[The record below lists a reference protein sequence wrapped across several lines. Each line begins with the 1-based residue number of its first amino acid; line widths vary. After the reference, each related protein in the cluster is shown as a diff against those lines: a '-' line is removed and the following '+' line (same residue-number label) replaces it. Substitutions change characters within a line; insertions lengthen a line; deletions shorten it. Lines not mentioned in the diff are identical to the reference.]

1 MGKDRGSMRVTL
13 LWILVWISAY
23 GQGFSAEVLS
33 KNIFFLAESREKVTV
48 PVSPVV
54 LQGTEHQYQWIWTS
68 HNGRHSNT
76 TIANIIS
83 STWESVSITLG
94 FSKGRGYD
102 LSMTANFGNAGEFV
116 FMQTKPA
123 SVTVMRFQVF
133 AFKVTPYEWPSF
145 RLGSDVS
152 FSCELSSLPEG
163 TTLQWEREED
173 PTSNTT
179 LFYNNTVHMVIHS
192 VDQSSKGRCN
202 CALRQNGTLLYGV
215 YNTLNVQKSTFNMP
229 VTLFRESS
237 NSSEVEMRCR
247 SSYGYSKASWTK
259 ASSPAEA
266 PATLTSDDR
275 LEIGRFSSP
284 TSNQKD
290 FPLRLSPVAF
300 EDGGVFRCHFNNN
313 LMSYVQLT
321 TIQVSASRGPPG
333 GQSVVLK
340 CEVSEVNGDPVTLAW
355 LRMEGRTG
363 LVVKQDILT
372 ESQPNWTLSVTLP
385 SLHKDQLDW
394 QCVVFREDM
403 LRASVTLRLWDA
415 GGRSGLPGLVLPS
428 PLKDHT
434 LQISIIVACTALVV
448 AGILIGAL
456 VFHLKRKKTDP
467 AVTSL
472 PLTQKNDTV
481 YGNITDPQADQEFQG
496 WQDGNEEVHYS
507 EFALGEPMLGDPNRV
522 TSGSNQ
528 VQEGVIYS
536 TLNI

>member
-1 MGKDRGSMRVTL
+1 MGKDRGSMSVTL

-23 GQGFSAEVLS
+23 GQGFSAE
-33 KNIFFLAESREKVTV
+33 
-48 PVSPVV
+48 
-54 LQGTEHQYQWIWTS
+54 GTEHQYQWIWTS
-68 HNGRHSNT
+68 HDGRHSNT

-83 STWESVSITLG
+83 STWESVSNTLG
-94 FSKGRGYD
+94 FSKGSGYG
-102 LSMTANFGNAGEFV
+102 LSMWANFGNAGEFV

-123 SVTVMRFQVF
+123 SVIVMRFQVF
-133 AFKVTPYEWPSF
+133 AFKVTPNEWPSF

-163 TTLQWEREED
+163 TTLQWEREGD

-179 LFYNNTVHMVIHS
+179 LFYNNTAHVVIHS
-192 VDQSSKGRCN
+192 VDQSSKGRCY
-202 CALRQNGTLLYGV
+202 CTLRQNGTLLYGV
-215 YNTLNVQKSTFNMP
+215 YNTLNVQTSTFNMP

-237 NSSEVEMRCR
+237 ISSEVEMTCR
-247 SSYGYSKASWTK
+247 SLSLYRKASWTK
-259 ASSPAEA
+259 STSPAEA

-275 LEIGRFSSP
+275 LEIDRFSSP
-284 TSNQKD
+284 TFNCKD
-290 FPLRLSPVAF
+290 FPLRLSPVVF
-300 EDGGVFRCHFNNN
+300 EDGGVFRCNFNNN

-321 TIQVSASRGPPG
+321 TIQVSASREPPG

-363 LVVKQDILT
+363 VVVKQDILT

-385 SLHKDQLDW
+385 SLHRDQLDW
-394 QCVVFREDM
+394 RCVVFREDM
-403 LRASVTLRLWDA
+403 LRASVPLRLRGA

-428 PLKDHT
+428 PLKDYT
-434 LQISIIVACTALVV
+434 LQTSIIVASTALVV
-448 AGILIGAL
+448 AGILIGAWL
-456 VFHLKRKKTDP
+456 FYLKRKTTDP

-472 PLTQKNDTV
+472 PLIQKNDTV
-481 YGNITDPQADQEFQG
+481 YGNITDPHADQESQG
-496 WQDGNEEVHYS
+496 GQDGNEEVHYS
-507 EFALGEPMLGDPNRV
+507 EVAFGEPRLGDPNIRV

-528 VQEGVIYS
+528 VQEEGAVIYS